1 MPAAPKK
8 EGRRAA
14 AVAATRA
21 QILDAAEHL
30 FALEGI
36 ETVSLRRIGV
46 AAGAAN
52 HFAVQYHFG
61 DKAQLMRAIFERRLP
76 ALEARRVKRLA
87 ALDAQGRADDVR
99 TLMDILLRPLA
110 EEVDAD
116 GRHRYAAFL
125 LGLHRQGAF
134 DVRANA
140 SDLAPVT
147 TRTTARLHAANGSA
161 PVWLYQF
168 RLDGVVAMF
177 LDALMRI
184 DRRRSER
191 GLSAEL
197 EAALVD
203 DAIAA
208 ATAAFTAPEPRG
220 LPAS

>member
-36 ETVSLRRIGV
+36 ESVSLRRIGV

-76 ALEARRVKRLA
+76 ALEARRVETLARLE
-87 ALDAQGRADDVR
+87 AQGLADDVHA
-99 TLMDILLRPLA
+99 LIDVLLRPLA
-110 EEVDAD
+110 DEVDAD

-125 LGLHRQGAF
+125 LGLHHQGAF
-134 DVRANA
+134 DARIHA

-147 TRTTARLHAANGSA
+147 TKATARLHAANSSA

-177 LDALMRI
+177 LDALMRL
-184 DRRRSER
+184 DRRRTE
-191 GLSAEL
+191 GELSADL
-197 EAALVD
+197 EAAIVD

-208 ATAAFTAPEPRG
+208 AFAAFTAPATD
-220 LPAS
+220 LP

>member
-1 MPAAPKK
+1 MPAAPKT

-61 DKAQLMRAIFERRLP
+61 DKTQLLRAIFERRLP
-76 ALEARRVKRLA
+76 ALEARRVERLA
-87 ALDAQGRADDVR
+87 LLEAQGRANDVR
-99 TLMDILLRPLA
+99 ALMDLLLRPLA
-110 EEVDAD
+110 DEVDAD

-125 LGLHRQGAF
+125 LGLHHQGAF
-134 DVRANA
+134 DARVHA
-140 SDLAPVT
+140 SDLAPT
-147 TRTTARLHAANGSA
+147 TTQATARLHAANGST

-177 LDALMRI
+177 LDTLVRL
-184 DRRRSER
+184 DRRRAK
-191 GLSAEL
+191 GDLSAEL

-203 DAIAA
+203 DAVAA
-208 ATAAFTAPEPRG
+208 ATAAFTAPAE
-220 LPAS
+220 A